1 MAGSVIN
8 LEKIWQEIGAWKK
21 EEFRKAE
28 FYQALPTPLLA
39 LALSL
44 FDVGTDFN
52 LAFQVP
58 VECGSLDWNYTSGN
72 LTETRAWVKERLNNP
87 CAGFHH
93 QLIQSLTFFAISLS
107 GLLMT
112 LRGLRNLFTYL
123 GEGCCSFIVNK
134 SVVQSFVAQSISF
147 LITLAGFAGFV
158 YLTVL
163 LPAAKGDFP
172 IVGFILAVVNSLF
185 ILGIKLLAVFIQG
198 HEIRR
203 LSALISC
210 MESRHESA
218 VQLYICL
225 WISLKSGTVTTSRF
239 LSMASSL
246 IVIGKTGVESFLLFG
261 EQDLL
266 HGVGFKKQLGLFAF
280 YCPVFIFTALF
291 RIGSLAVGSMAIA
304 WSDGSGRGFL
314 FLQRLLFVLLPP
326 FLPLLA
332 TLLVMKWSRKL
343 EDIGTAQLLEGA
355 ISSITTVNLWGA
367 LGRER
372 SRSLIIG
379 TSTFLLAVYC
389 SGLTWVLFQPDLN
402 SVIPVWW
409 QDHLDQIWWAQWRSR
424 LSLGAVFFLT
434 CGCLSFP
441 LLVSQVL
448 SPVQVDREGPAFT
461 VTGWTPSC
469 KCGKSAGAICCQPSD
484 TGTETN
490 GGPSDL

>member
-1 MAGSVIN
+1 MAGSVIQ
-8 LEKIWQEIGAWKK
+8 LEKIWQEIGVWKK
-21 EEFRKAE
+21 EELRKAE

-44 FDVGTDFN
+44 FDMGTDFN

-58 VECGSLDWNYTSGN
+58 VECGPLDWNYTSGN
-72 LTETRAWVKERLNNP
+72 LTETRAWVRERLNNP

-112 LRGLRNLFTYL
+112 LRGLRNLLACL
-123 GEGCCSFIVNK
+123 GESCCCFIVNK
-134 SVVQSFVAQSISF
+134 NFPQTFVAQSISF

-163 LPAAKGDFP
+163 LPTATGEFP
-172 IVGFILAVVNSLF
+172 AVGFIFAVVNSLF
-185 ILGIKLLAVFIQG
+185 IVGIKLLAVFIQG
-198 HEIRR
+198 HETRR

-225 WISLKSGTVTTSRF
+225 WISLKSGTITTSRF

-266 HGVGFKKQLGLFAF
+266 HGIGFKKQLGLFAF
-280 YCPVFIFTALF
+280 YCPVFIFTAMF
-291 RIGSLAVGSMAIA
+291 RIGSLAVGSMAMV
-304 WSDGSGRGFL
+304 WSDGSGTGFL
-314 FLQRLLFVLLPP
+314 FLQRLLYVLLPP

-332 TLLVMKWSRKL
+332 ALLVMKWSRKF
-343 EDIGTAQLLEGA
+343 EDIGTAQLFEGA
-355 ISSITTVNLWGA
+355 VSAITTVNFWGA
-367 LGRER
+367 RGREKNR
-372 SRSLIIG
+372 GLIIG
-379 TSTFLLAVYC
+379 TSTFLLVVYC
-389 SGLTWVLFQPDLN
+389 SELIWVLCQPDLN
-402 SVIPVWW
+402 SLIPRWW
-409 QDHLDQIWWAQWRSR
+409 QNHLDEIWWAQWRSR
-424 LSLGAVFFLT
+424 VSLGAVFFLT
-434 CGCLSFP
+434 CGSISFP

-448 SPVQVDREGPAFT
+448 SPVQVDREGPAFS
-461 VTGWTPSC
+461 VTG
-469 KCGKSAGAICCQPSD
+469 
-484 TGTETN
+484 
-490 GGPSDL
+490 